1 MDLTQALL
9 LGLVQGLTE
18 FLPISSSGHLILI
31 PYLAGWEQHSLNFD
45 ILLHLATALAV
56 LLYFWRDWL
65 AMARALATDLRH
77 LPPSRGSTSDLSRPS
92 QAEGVGELPP
102 LYQGGVR
109 GGRFSPSTRLALLI
123 ALGCIPAGIAGLVGE
138 DYIEA
143 TFRSPAAVA
152 LMLVLGAVF
161 MAVAERLGTRIL
173 GLDGLTWRT
182 ALFIGLLQTIALIP
196 GTSRSGITI
205 AAGLLVGLQRSSA
218 ARFSFLLATPLVLA
232 AGLLPLRKMA
242 AGDLDGALLLG
253 FVVALLSGLLAIR
266 FLLAFLQR
274 HSLLPFVWYRLAL
287 AVVLATTFWR

>member
-1 MDLTQALL
+1 MDLAQALL

-31 PYLAGWEQHSLNFD
+31 PYLAGWEKHSLTFD
-45 ILLHLATALAV
+45 LLLHLATALAV

-65 AMARALATDLRH
+65 AMARALPADLR
-77 LPPSRGSTSDLSRPS
+77 LLVSPNSKLRTQNPKPETRNPKL
-92 QAEGVGELPP
+92 
-102 LYQGGVR
+102 
-109 GGRFSPSTRLALLI
+109 SPSTRLAFLI
-123 ALGCIPAGIAGLVGE
+123 ALGCIPAGVAGLVGE
-138 DYIEA
+138 DYIDA

-152 LMLVLGAVF
+152 VMLVLGGLF
-161 MAVAERLGTRIL
+161 MAAGDRFGAKTL
-173 GLDGLTWRT
+173 GLEALSWRT
-182 ALFIGLLQTIALIP
+182 ALFVGLLQAIALVP

-205 AAGLLVGLQRSSA
+205 AAGLLVGLQRASA

-232 AGLLPLRKMA
+232 AGLLPLRKIA
-242 AGDLDGALLLG
+242 AGEVDGALLLG
-253 FVVALLSGLLAIR
+253 FVTALLSGLLAIR